1 MRNKTNYHYL
11 QPPQYRKEKQDA
23 HKINTLK
30 RRFRQGQCTSISI
43 LIILLL
49 TMAEIANLFV
59 LGYSKYSCDNI

>member
-11 QPPQYRKEKQDA
+11 QPPQYLKEKQTV

-30 RRFRQGQCTSISI
+30 RGLRQGQCTSISI
-43 LIILLL
+43 HIILLL